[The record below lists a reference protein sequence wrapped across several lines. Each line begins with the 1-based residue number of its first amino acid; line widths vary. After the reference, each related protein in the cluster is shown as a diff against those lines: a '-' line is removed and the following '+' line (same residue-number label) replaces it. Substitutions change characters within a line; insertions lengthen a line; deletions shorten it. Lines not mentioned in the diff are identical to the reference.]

1 MVLLPVAHS
10 RAQRARARKAHVGSL
25 GTLKA
30 IYIYI
35 NTLPL
40 GSLWQAL
47 AGLGK
52 VAKLSTKATFGIL
65 GTLEG

>member
-1 MVLLPVAHS
+1 MVLLPVAHFGA
-10 RAQRARARKAHVGSL
+10 RHTRARKAHVGTL
-25 GTLKA
+25 GSLKA

-40 GSLWQAL
+40 GSLWQSL
-47 AGLGK
+47 AGFGK